1 MVRAARDPL
10 TDPWSPSLAV
20 SVMTRR
26 QALGLRAGLR
36 LAPGPGA
43 EQIPARYLASLRDG
57 CPDQEGKVLIQHR
70 CWKDPERDTW
80 SPTWRLPFPR
90 VAPQTVQSQHLLPVA
105 ESPQPLN
112 FQRAPLCL
120 SADSQVS
127 GCPAPAAM
135 DDVLR
140 MRCAEQNPAALQNVL
155 CPARRQRAPRASRTR
170 SAQDLR
176 SRQAGPPG
184 ACGLG
189 LSGWHPAHPVTLH
202 PDTCLH
208 AGRFPSTLSLP
219 SICLS
224 KPAGS
229 SRSSNV
235 LSLPCSSR
243 DQL

>member
-20 SVMTRR
+20 LVMTRR
-26 QALGLRAGLR
+26 QALGPRAGLH

-43 EQIPARYLASLRDG
+43 EQIPARYLASLRDS
-57 CPDQEGKVLIQHR
+57 CPNQEGKVLIQHR
-70 CWKDPERDTW
+70 CWKDPECDKW
-80 SPTWRLPFPR
+80 SPTWQLSFPR

-112 FQRAPLCL
+112 FQRAPSCL

-140 MRCAEQNPAALQNVL
+140 MRCAEQNPAALQNML
-155 CPARRQRAPRASRTR
+155 CPARRQRAPQASRIQ

-176 SRQAGPPG
+176 SRQAGPQG

-189 LSGWHPAHPVTLH
+189 LRLAHPMTLH
-202 PDTCLH
+202 PDTSSL
-208 AGRFPSTLSLP
+208 RRVSPLDPVPPLDLS
-219 SICLS
+219 LS